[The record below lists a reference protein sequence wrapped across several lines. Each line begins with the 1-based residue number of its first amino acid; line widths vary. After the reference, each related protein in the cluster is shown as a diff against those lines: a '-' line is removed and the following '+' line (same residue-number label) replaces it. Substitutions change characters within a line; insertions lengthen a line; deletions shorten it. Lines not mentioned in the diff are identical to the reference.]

1 MNAGKIMVS
10 CPLSA
15 ADFSLLWTAS
25 KGDGLIEF
33 SELVPRSFAG
43 VTITLLGRRICTLR
57 RRELLPC
64 CATSPNCEDEMVY
77 HVLADLVLMVHFA
90 FVLFA
95 VLGGFLVLKWRSLA
109 WIHVPVFLWATLI
122 ELTGWVCPLT
132 PLENW
137 LREKGGGL
145 VYRSDFIEHYILRLL
160 YPATLTRSLQIF
172 LGLLALSFNLGLYGW
187 ILWRTARRQ
196 ANGNLAS
203 PN

>member
-1 MNAGKIMVS
+1 VPGS
-10 CPLSA
+10 
-15 ADFSLLWTAS
+15 FS
-25 KGDGLIEF
+25 
-33 SELVPRSFAG
+33 G
-43 VTITLLGRRICTLR
+43 VAITLLGRRFFPLR
-57 RRELLPC
+57 HRELIPC
-64 CATSPNCEDEMVY
+64 CAASPNCEDEMVY

-109 WIHVPVFLWATLI
+109 WIQVPVFLWATLI

-160 YPATLTRSLQIF
+160 YPATLTRSWQIF
-172 LGLLALSFNLGLYGW
+172 LGLLVLSFNLGLYGW
-187 ILWRTARRQ
+187 ILWRTAPRQ
-196 ANGNLAS
+196 AKGNSAS
-203 PN
+203 HN